1 MRGRRWRIN
10 GSVSVLENPVRLR
23 DRAPEGKPSY
33 YSSRV
38 LEIPEWILSIKLTA
52 GKDRH
57 HARVDQSV
65 DQVETHAIKY
75 AGSTPASG
83 SSAIAPI

>member
-1 MRGRRWRIN
+1 MILMVA
-10 GSVSVLENPVRLR
+10 GSSPALCA
-23 DRAPEGKPSY
+23 RAKALIQLPGAGN
-33 YSSRV
+33 
-38 LEIPEWILSIKLTA
+38 PEWIHSIKLTA

-83 SSAIAPI
+83 SSAKAPI